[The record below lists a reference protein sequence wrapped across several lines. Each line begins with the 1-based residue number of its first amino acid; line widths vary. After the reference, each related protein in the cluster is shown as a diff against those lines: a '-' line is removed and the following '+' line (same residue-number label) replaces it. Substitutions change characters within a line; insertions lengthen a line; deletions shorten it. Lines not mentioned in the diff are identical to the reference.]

1 MRRHRQLI
9 RVVVSGRVCFHNH
22 LWAHAILRMGLWQI
36 SPRKCTLGNMECC
49 FLSLSFKMILLP
61 FLHTGFTLVWILMTF
76 VSTFQSLS
84 FDVLSLLLF
93 SLNSFQETKKK
104 VKRAYH
110 MEFCKTLPGCTYT
123 FIFVFF
129 CEDFWFCWKVL
140 SISARRGNISPSAAT
155 IVFCFFFKH
164 TQTLWS

>member
-1 MRRHRQLI
+1 
-9 RVVVSGRVCFHNH
+9 
-22 LWAHAILRMGLWQI
+22 MGLWQI

-93 SLNSFQETKKK
+93 SLNSFQETKK
-104 VKRAYH
+104 RSTGPNTW
-110 MEFCKTLPGCTYT
+110 TLEKHYLGAL
-123 FIFVFF
+123 IHSS
-129 CEDFWFCWKVL
+129 L
-140 SISARRGNISPSAAT
+140 
-155 IVFCFFFKH
+155 FFFAKTFAFAEKYCQSVLGGAIFLLQRQPSFFAFFQTH
-164 TQTLWS
+164 TKVVIIKRDFAPKQQKGNF